1 MAIHPTIGGLNI
13 WLHRESLQRNA
24 RFYIV
29 TMRNYTQRHE
39 RAVLHE
45 KLRKFS
51 FTQRR
56 HETFSLLNIL
66 LYINPTNILEDPL
79 FLLIHIRAG
88 DLRLWGSGSLPL
100 SKLWQSPLDGR
111 LSNNRETKYLAS
123 PRISWFTFF
132 LDAKKYAKY
141 AKLHRSARFFI
152 SPSTAQI
159 HAKTN
164 TNHPLSHK
172 RHRRYFRWP

>member
-1 MAIHPTIGGLNI
+1 MAIHPTMGGLNI

-24 RFYIV
+24 GFYIV
-29 TMRNYTQRHE
+29 IMRNYTQRHE

-88 DLRLWGSGSLPL
+88 DLRL
-100 SKLWQSPLDGR
+100 
-111 LSNNRETKYLAS
+111 
-123 PRISWFTFF
+123 
-132 LDAKKYAKY
+132 
-141 AKLHRSARFFI
+141 
-152 SPSTAQI
+152 
-159 HAKTN
+159 
-164 TNHPLSHK
+164 
-172 RHRRYFRWP
+172 